1 MTRPFLKILFSLTG
15 LSGLP
20 AANPLRKPKP
30 SSLLSPSSAAP
41 FFPPPPRSGT
51 IMVGSCVTFYPNC
64 FAIDGRYYRGKD
76 YPAFCEAHVEKDWP
90 YEKPNASK
98 QTMDCPAPFSRGAF
112 LPFLCSLLLQCQPCA
127 LLLHRLHPCRA
138 CLLLDRDDFSFLT
151 RKSRKAYPNLWI
163 CGLIACSLGF
173 ILCALILAILIFFLA
188 ATVTGGL

>member
-1 MTRPFLKILFSLTG
+1 MWRKIDPMKNRMLQSKPWIALPLFLG
-15 LSGLP
+15 ALS
-20 AANPLRKPKP
+20 
-30 SSLLSPSSAAP
+30 
-41 FFPPPPRSGT
+41 
-51 IMVGSCVTFYPNC
+51 
-64 FAIDGRYYRGKD
+64 
-76 YPAFCEAHVEKDWP
+76 
-90 YEKPNASK
+90 
-98 QTMDCPAPFSRGAF
+98 
-112 LPFLCSLLLQCQPCA
+112 FLCSFLLQCQPCA